1 MLRTILSVK
10 VGKNTPQLTSKQQ
23 LDADYLAALAL
34 KTGDH
39 CDVNTICQYGYLI
52 AGEADPNDTE
62 VIAARLRSIKA
73 IKAACGAEYTDAVHR
88 FRYDPAMLDDF
99 DSAVAVSCHAMRMAV
114 VAVGEA
120 S

>member
-1 MLRTILSVK
+1 MLRTILSFE
-10 VGKNTPQLTSKQQ
+10 VGKNTPQLSAHDQ
-23 LDADYLAALAL
+23 LNADYLAALAL
-34 KTGDH
+34 KTGNH
-39 CDVNTICQYGYLI
+39 CNVNTISQYGYLI

-73 IKAACGAEYTDAVHR
+73 IKAACGPEYVEAVRHFR
-88 FRYDPAMLDDF
+88 FDPCALDDF
-99 DSAVAVSCHAMRMAV
+99 DSAVAISCHAMRMAI

>member
-1 MLRTILSVK
+1 MLRTILSFE

-23 LDADYLAALAL
+23 LDADYLAGIALA
-34 KTGDH
+34 TGTH
-39 CDVNTICQYGYLI
+39 CDINIICQYGYLI

-73 IKAACGAEYTDAVHR
+73 IKAACGAEYVEAVRR
-88 FRYDPAMLDDF
+88 FRFDPCALDDF
-99 DSAVAVSCHAMRMAV
+99 DSAVAISCHAMRMAI